1 MRTLTI
7 AVFLMTCLGCG
18 TGPRAQAHAMLDH
31 ASPAVGSTVAS
42 SPGAVTL
49 YFTESLEP
57 KFSGGEVHNAAGAR
71 VDHGAS
77 VSGKV
82 MRLSV
87 GALPAGSYSVRWHA
101 LYVEYTQDAREL
113 QFHHREISIW
123 PGRLRASR
131 PLTTRRKRYAPFNPR
146 IRNRGLAVYPKCAL
160 SRGGKGRI
168 HLGGEC
174 LVARDGRRRGGRHG
188 YLTIKN
194 DGSAPDRLMA
204 ASAAIAGQTRF
215 IK

>member
-18 TGPRAQAHAMLDH
+18 TAAQAHAMLDH
-31 ASPAVGSTVAS
+31 ASPAVGSTVAG

-101 LYVEYTQDAREL
+101 LSVDTHKTQGS
-113 QFHHREISIW
+113 FSF
-123 PGRLRASR
+123 
-131 PLTTRRKRYAPFNPR
+131 T
-146 IRNRGLAVYPKCAL
+146 V
-160 SRGGKGRI
+160 GK
-168 HLGGEC
+168 
-174 LVARDGRRRGGRHG
+174 
-188 YLTIKN
+188 
-194 DGSAPDRLMA
+194 
-204 ASAAIAGQTRF
+204 
-215 IK
+215 